1 MNLRN
6 FDGPTIIYS
15 HGRDKQNMKLAE
27 EFKKIAGDIKIIDK
41 DEEKEIYSHDIGDV
55 PTIMTKTFFEIQP
68 DFVVQP
74 KNVAEI
80 KQVLA
85 FANDRKVPVIP
96 RGAASWGFG
105 GVIPTRAGIVI
116 DLSPFRKILYLN
128 KAQKTVT
135 VEAGARWSDIDIVA
149 KKEGL
154 CLMTYPSSKFSTVA
168 GWIATGGYGINSF
181 RYGHLIQQ
189 IVSMTVVTPSGE
201 TKKITPTDPDFM
213 YFASTEGVFGVIVE
227 VNLKLRDVPQASYP
241 HLFYFAGDAAA
252 FEFIEK
258 FVQSRDAQSI
268 KPNVIR
274 FLDENHLND
283 VNELMH
289 TQVFKKSAGVLVEFS
304 SLEDDEKFLK
314 AIARTGNLDEAP
326 RYVASYLWN
335 ERLFGMKTK
344 RLGPTILASESIIP
358 LSAAAGFIKKAKKLG
373 ANFGVEIFIDSY
385 ILDEKTALIM
395 TNFLCDSRKKRYYI
409 DLPLQTMLTQTAVS
423 LGAEPYGL
431 GIWNAAFIN
440 HLYNAEKKR
449 DLLAYKAKI
458 DPNNIMNPGKFFDI
472 QSKFGNIPA
481 FIFRPA
487 VFSFSINLLILLS
500 PVVGKIATLLLG
512 KDQKVDN
519 LDFELTTHAC
529 AKCGNCIAVC
539 PAYLVTKNEEVTAKG
554 KIALAKKLIE
564 GRPITREEAENVFMC
579 MHCKACEEICQ
590 TNLELMTLW
599 DALEKRVES
608 KFGRPEDKISEFL
621 KKVDDS
627 KDYWEMVDRNN

>member
-1 MNLRN
+1 MN
-6 FDGPTIIYS
+6 
-15 HGRDKQNMKLAE
+15 LAE
-27 EFKKIAGDIKIIDK
+27 EFKKTAGDIKIIDK
-41 DEEKEIYSHDIGDV
+41 AEEKETYSHDIGDV
-55 PTIMTKTFFEIQP
+55 PTIMTKTFFKIQP

-74 KNVAEI
+74 KNTDEI

-85 FANDRKVPVIP
+85 FANDKKVPVIP

-105 GVIPTRAGIVI
+105 GVIPTNAGIVI

-135 VEAGARWSDIDIVA
+135 IEAGARWSDIDILA

-154 CLMTYPSSKFSTVA
+154 CLMTYPSSKFSTVG

-181 RYGHLIQQ
+181 RYGHLVNQ
-189 IVSMTVVTPSGE
+189 IVSMTIITPSGE
-201 TKKITPTDPDFM
+201 LKKITPADPDFS
-213 YFASTEGVFGVIVE
+213 YFVSTEGEFGIIVE
-227 VNLKLRDVPQASYP
+227 INLKLRDVPQASYP
-241 HLFYFAGDAAA
+241 HLFYFSSDRNA

-258 FVQSRDAQSI
+258 FVKSKEAQST

-283 VNELMH
+283 INDLMH
-289 TQVFKKSAGVLVEFS
+289 SRVFKKSAGVLMEFS
-304 SLEDDEKFLK
+304 SPEDDEKFLK
-314 AIARTGNLDEAP
+314 AISQTGNLEEAP

-358 LSAAAGFIKKAKKLG
+358 ITSAADFVNKAKKLG
-373 ANFGVEIFIDSY
+373 TNFGVEIFIDSY
-385 ILDEKTALIM
+385 IIDEKTALIM
-395 TNFLCDSRKKRYYI
+395 TNFLCDSRTKRYYI
-409 DLPLQTMLTQTAVS
+409 DLPLQTMLTQTAIS
-423 LGAEPYGL
+423 MGAEPYGL

-440 HLYNAEKKR
+440 HLYNAEKKQN
-449 DLLAYKAKI
+449 LLAYKAKV
-458 DPNNIMNPGKFFDI
+458 DPNNIMNPGKFFSI
-472 QSKFGNIPA
+472 NSKFFNIPA
-481 FIFRPA
+481 VVFKPGIFRIL
-487 VFSFSINLLILLS
+487 INMLILMS
-500 PVVGKIATLLLG
+500 PVVGKITTLLLG
-512 KDQKVDN
+512 KDQKVDS

-539 PAYLVTKNEEVTAKG
+539 PAYLVTKDEEVTAKG
-554 KIALAKKLIE
+554 KIALAKKIIE
-564 GRPITREEAENVFMC
+564 GRPVTKEEAEKVFMC

-590 TNLELMTLW
+590 TNLELMMLW

-621 KKVDDS
+621 KNVDDS
-627 KDYWEMVDRNN
+627 KEYWEMVDRNN